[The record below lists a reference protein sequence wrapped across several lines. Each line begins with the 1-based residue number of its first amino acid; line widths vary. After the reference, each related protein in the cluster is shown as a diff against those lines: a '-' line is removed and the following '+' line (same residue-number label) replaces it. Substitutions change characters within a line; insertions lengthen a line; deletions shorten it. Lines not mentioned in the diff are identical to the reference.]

1 MYEKLFSPVRIGR
14 VEIKNLGDDGAGDR
28 HALMPTPQI
37 PLVWDWQRLRV
48 IA

>member
-14 VEIKNLGDDGAGDR
+14 VEIKNLGDYGAGDR

-37 PLVWDWQRLRV
+37 LLGWDRHRLRV